1 MDQILNSKYKCLK
14 NQEFKINEFKILPI
28 RFEDRYNIMKWR
40 NEQMYH
46 LRQSKILTIE
56 DQDLYFVNVV
66 KKLFEQENPNQILFS
81 FLENDKCIGY
91 GGLVHISWIDKNAEI
106 SFVLNT
112 ELESLYFK
120 KLWNVYLKLIEE
132 VSFIDLKFHKIYTY
146 AYDLRPKLFEVLELQ
161 GYSNEAILKNH
172 YSYQNNYINI
182 IIHSKFNKPH

>member
-14 NQEFKINEFKILPI
+14 NQEFQINEFKILPI

-46 LRQSKILTIE
+46 LRQSKILNIE

-106 SFVLNT
+106 SFVMNT

-132 VSFIDLKFHKIYTY
+132 VAFNDLKFHKIYTY
-146 AYDLRPKLFEVLELQ
+146 AFDLRPKLFEVLELQ
-161 GYSNEAILKNH
+161 EYSKEATLKNH
-172 YSYQNNYINI
+172 VVHQNNYINV
-182 IIHSKFNKPH
+182 IIHTKFNKLH